1 MKKIVVI
8 GDAGVGKTTFIE
20 SVSPY
25 KLNWNTIDATEKLS
39 VSTAILSVNDISIEV
54 TELPE
59 ISKEKNKSDWPKI
72 AELIQ
77 IADLIVRVRDSSIK
91 TVMNDTDDMLLDY
104 DLESKVEE
112 GLLVFSKMDLEPEYE
127 SLKGKVSEEFY
138 NGYVKDW
145 NLCFALTLLS
155 YDNERT
161 FTFDMY
167 SQKDIGRIRNKILEI
182 VSTA

>member
-25 KLNWNTIDATEKLS
+25 KLNWNTIDVTEKLS
-39 VSTAILSVNDISIEV
+39 IATAILSVNDISIEV

-112 GLLVFSKMDLEPEYE
+112 GLLVFSKWDLEPKYE
-127 SLKGKVSEEFY
+127 KLKGKVSEEFY
-138 NGYVKDW
+138 NGYFNDW
-145 NLCFALTLLS
+145 ILCFGFAMSS
-155 YDNERT
+155 YDKERT
-161 FTFDMY
+161 FTVGMY
-167 SQKDIGRIRNKILEI
+167 SQEVIGKIKNKILEI
-182 VSTA
+182 LSTD